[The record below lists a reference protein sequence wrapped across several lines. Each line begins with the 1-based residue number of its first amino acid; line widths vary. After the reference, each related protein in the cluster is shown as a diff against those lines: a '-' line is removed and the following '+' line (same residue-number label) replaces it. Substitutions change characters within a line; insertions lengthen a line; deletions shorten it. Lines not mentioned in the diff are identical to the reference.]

1 MMTSRAEYRLVSR
14 QDNADRRLTPKGYE
28 AGLIPQERYDRFLQ
42 KMEKIENEIERL
54 RTTHVAPSERIAEIL
69 LRVGGTPLKGSCSL
83 ADLLR
88 RPEVSYDILQEIEN
102 RKTEL
107 SFREA
112 EQVEISVKYEG
123 YIQRQEAQIHQFRK
137 LEKKRLPVPF
147 DYTQVSNICLEA
159 REKLTRIQP
168 ESVGQASRITGVS
181 PADITALMIY
191 FNGKEEV
198 ADHAE

>member
-1 MMTSRAEYRLVSR
+1 M
-14 QDNADRRLTPKGYE
+14 
-28 AGLIPQERYDRFLQ
+28 
-42 KMEKIENEIERL
+42 
-54 RTTHVAPSERIAEIL
+54 
-69 LRVGGTPLKGSCSL
+69 
-83 ADLLR
+83 LR
-88 RPEVSYDILQEIEN
+88 RPEISYEILQEIEN
-102 RKTEL
+102 RKSPL

-123 YIQRQEAQIHQFRK
+123 YISRQEAQIRQFRK

-147 DYTQVSNICLEA
+147 DYTTVPNICLEA

-191 FNGKEEV
+191 LNLREGE
-198 ADHAE
+198 ASC

>member
-1 MMTSRAEYRLVSR
+1 MKTS
-14 QDNADRRLTPKGYE
+14 K
-28 AGLIPQERYDRFLQ
+28 
-42 KMEKIENEIERL
+42 
-54 RTTHVAPSERIAEIL
+54 
-69 LRVGGTPLKGSCSL
+69 
-83 ADLLR
+83 
-88 RPEVSYDILQEIEN
+88 
-102 RKTEL
+102 
-107 SFREA
+107 
-112 EQVEISVKYEG
+112 
-123 YIQRQEAQIHQFRK
+123 RK